1 MVVLLYYD
9 QPVVFQIDDVSVLK
23 CIYE

>member
-9 QPVVFQIDDVSVLK
+9 QPVDFQIDDVSVLK